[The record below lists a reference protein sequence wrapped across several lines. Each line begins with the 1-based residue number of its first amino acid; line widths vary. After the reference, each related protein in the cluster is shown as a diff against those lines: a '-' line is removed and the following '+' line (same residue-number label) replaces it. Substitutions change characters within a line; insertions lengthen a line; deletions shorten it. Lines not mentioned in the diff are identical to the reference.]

1 MFFRRSFPPWVNLRL
16 SVYVLND
23 RETRGIFRKYI
34 NGLLSAARRS
44 SQGTLHGLPELGSAS
59 FSTILSVALALP
71 VCVLILLHPV
81 GICVSPIPLILTDS
95 CLVILSPLSLIF
107 TACVLCFIGQNNHS
121 FLNWF
126 AFDGGGDY
134 PPFSSMVF
142 CEYLHHTKGEAS

>member
-1 MFFRRSFPPWVNLRL
+1 MFFRRSFLPWVNLRL
-16 SVYVLND
+16 LVYVLND

-34 NGLLSAARRS
+34 NGLLWAARRS
-44 SQGTLHGLPELGSAS
+44 SQGTLHGLPELVSAS

-107 TACVLCFIGQNNHS
+107 TACVLCFFGQNKS
-121 FLNWF
+121 FLSKLVYICLWF
-126 AFDGGGDY
+126 LLGVRIIDFIDFWQNIDL
-134 PPFSSMVF
+134 S
-142 CEYLHHTKGEAS
+142 L